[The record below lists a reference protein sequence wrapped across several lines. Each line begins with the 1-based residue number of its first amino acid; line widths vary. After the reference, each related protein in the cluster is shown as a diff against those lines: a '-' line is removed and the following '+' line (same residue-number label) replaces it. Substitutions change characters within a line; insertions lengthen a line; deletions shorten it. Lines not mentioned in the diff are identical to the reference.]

1 MSNIEIN
8 NNHDKIQ
15 NDNNESNNSQSFILP
30 ENSLSVEEMDNNLNR
45 ILANHLTSDNKNKST
60 EEIININEDYNKI
73 WKEEF
78 ENKETLNKNNNN
90 NNKEQNNKRIPLK
103 YIENIS
109 MDNIN
114 KNINLSR
121 KNKTNSFDLMNDSD
135 IEFHFN
141 ESEDEKSEDL
151 NQNNI
156 NNENNKNQENNNN
169 NKENNQNY
177 EIYNLQF
184 KILNETKNE
193 NNSPYYYSYAN
204 LSEWQKNFSW
214 DNDVNFANKNIF
226 GFNNFRPM
234 QREIINA
241 VLSNKDIFINM
252 PTGIGKSLTYQIPAI
267 IQNGVTIIIM
277 PLIALIYD
285 QSSFLNNLGIHIIN
299 DNSDFDSL
307 KINSNIQIQFFN
319 KNPEKKCKI
328 IFLTPEKIA
337 QENSQ
342 EILNK
347 LYKLKLINRFV
358 IDEAH
363 CISQWGREFRKD
375 YLNLKILKL
384 KFPLVPISLLTA
396 TATDKVRTDVINQ
409 LKINDCII
417 FRTSYNRPNLYLEI
431 KNNNLNDNEKI
442 DNIVYYLKDTCFKEH
457 IKKYS
462 CIIYVNSRN
471 KSEMISN
478 ILNKKY
484 NLNSAFYHADL
495 SNKIRSNIQNQ
506 FLNDEINILVATIA
520 FGMGINKKNI
530 RFIIHYNLPSS
541 FENYY
546 QEIGRAGRDGLK
558 SYCLCY
564 YNPSDRKVIE
574 YLLYKSMNYN
584 EVFLNENLRKLVEL
598 QNFCEDNYTCR
609 REIALNYFNEYFN
622 YKNCNKMCDNCNKN
636 YIYEEKNII
645 KEVKIILSFLDNLN
659 NENKYY
665 TINQTIDY
673 LSKGKKKD
681 FFEDEN
687 INKLKYLNNDD
698 IKKIIYFCIINYY
711 INQRII
717 STMNNIFSVIF
728 LSSEGKSIL
737 NEIKFNNNN
746 NKELNNKFN
755 IKFKKLRTSN
765 YLNKIINNK
774 NNNNSEHQNIIIE
787 KTRYKRIIPSQD
799 EDNNNKINIMIN
811 KNNYENDIENDYG
824 LCTPEQF
831 NDLLIQL
838 KNIRRDLYKIEN
850 EKIKNINEF
859 KNLSVSDIFSEN
871 GLRELCRKLPTNE
884 NELNENFIFGVSK
897 NCLEKYGKEFLPT
910 IKKFIFIYGIN
921 KEILKTIV
929 LENNSKNNNNNNEDK
944 NYYKKINQI
953 RKEELDKEFIEK
965 EILINNKE
973 KKEDFFKKRASI
985 DIEKNKG
992 KKNKKKFI

>member
-78 ENKETLNKNNNN
+78 ENKETLNKINN

-156 NNENNKNQENNNN
+156 NNENNNKNQENN

-204 LSEWQKNFSW
+204 LSEWQRKFSW

-337 QENSQ
+337 QESSQ

-584 EVFLNENLRKLVEL
+584 EVFLNEILRKLVEL

-717 STMNNIFSVIF
+717 STMNNIFSIIY
-728 LSSEGKSIL
+728 LSNEGKSIL

-746 NKELNNKFN
+746 NNDLNNKFN

-838 KNIRRDLYKIEN
+838 KNIRRDIFKVEN

-910 IKKFIFIYGIN
+910 IKKFIYIYGIN

-929 LENNSKNNNNNNEDK
+929 LENNSKNNNNEEK

-965 EILINNKE
+965 ETLINNKE

>member
-1 MSNIEIN
+1 MSNIEIK
-8 NNHDKIQ
+8 NNHDKIE

-45 ILANHLTSDNKNKST
+45 ILANHLTSDNKNIST

-73 WKEEF
+73 WNE
-78 ENKETLNKNNNN
+78 ENKEISNLNKNNNN
-90 NNKEQNNKRIPLK
+90 NKEQQKRTPLK

-114 KNINLSR
+114 KNINLST
-121 KNKTNSFDLMNDSD
+121 KNKTNSFDLINDSD

-141 ESEDEKSEDL
+141 ESEDEKLE
-151 NQNNI
+151 NENNS
-156 NNENNKNQENNNN
+156 NNENNKEKNT
-169 NKENNQNY
+169 KENY

-184 KILNETKNE
+184 KILNENKNE
-193 NNSPYYYSYAN
+193 INSPYYYSYAN

-307 KINSNIQIQFFN
+307 KINSNIQNQFFN

-337 QENSQ
+337 QESSQ

-558 SYCLCY
+558 SFCLCY

-737 NEIKFNNNN
+737 NEIKFYNNNN

-774 NNNNSEHQNIIIE
+774 NNNSEHQNIIIE
-787 KTRYKRIIPSQD
+787 KTRYKRIFQD
-799 EDNNNKINIMIN
+799 EENFPKDKINIMIN
-811 KNNYENDIENDYG
+811 KNNYENVIENDYG

-838 KNIRRDLYKIEN
+838 KNIRRDIFKVEN

-910 IKKFIFIYGIN
+910 IKKFIYIYGIN

-929 LENNSKNNNNNNEDK
+929 LENKNNNNNNEDK

-953 RKEELDKEFIEK
+953 RKEELDKEFIEN
-965 EILINNKE
+965 ETLINNKE